1 MDTNFNNIHLTLLA
15 FLLGTFLSFSQKDT
29 KRDIENDSLKVWAK
43 NQLASVKDSTK
54 IDSIAKPKD
63 LLESIIKRQALDYE
77 QNDYINNTATLVN
90 KAEIHYKEIVLKAG
104 IIIID
109 YKKNLV
115 FAKGIIDSVGTYTQL
130 AEFKQGNQ
138 ESLQDSMLYNFKTEK
153 AVIWGLR
160 TEQQG
165 VIITGIQSKKVND
178 STHYI
183 KRARFTTSPK
193 KKPDYYIQ
201 TNKVKIVP
209 GKKVIAG
216 VSNLV
221 IADVPTPLFLPF
233 AYFPISKGRASGILF
248 PTWGQN
254 SNQGYFLQ
262 NGGYYLAVNDYFDLA
277 LIGDIYT
284 NGSWGLRAETNY
296 AKRYRFTGNLSTRF
310 ENLINSERGFPDY
323 SRSSNFNIRWTHS
336 QDAHASP
343 NSRFSASVNF
353 GSSQF
358 FRQSLNELST
368 PLFLTNTFNSSISYS
383 KKFVGTPFNMTSS
396 ITLAQNTNT
405 KKIDMSFPSLQVSM
419 DRIYPFAPKN
429 RPKTNPLHNL
439 GLTYNLRADY
449 KISTNDEDFFKKAM
463 FNNARSGIQHN
474 VAASTNLKILK
485 YFTLS
490 PNASLKEV
498 WYFDRLDKHYD
509 ETTNTVVTDTL
520 GGFTSFKDYRTSMSM
535 STTLYGDY
543 KFKKGRLQAIRHVV
557 RPSISLSYKPDF
569 GYYYKEY
576 QASDDPTDIK
586 EYNPFQNGIYGGPS
600 KGLSESIGFS
610 INSTLESKVASKDSL
625 DAKPKKVTILNNL
638 NFNTSYNIAAD
649 SLKWSPVSMNAGTQ
663 IFNKKLNLNLSGILD
678 PYAIDDNGN
687 KFNTFNINNGGGLFR
702 LTSANFSMNYAISS
716 DMFSKDKS
724 KEKSKTQ
731 QNDNFFGQDI
741 NQENDEE
748 EGANTDKTTNK
759 TARLYAAT
767 IPWNFSLRYSINYNN
782 SKGQKEFTSQSV
794 QVTGNMELTPKFTV
808 GISSGYDFKNK
819 GITYTQLRFARDL
832 DSWKLSFNWVPI
844 GNRTTYY
851 FYIGVKS
858 SVFSDLKWDKR
869 KVPDQRLF

>member
-1 MDTNFNNIHLTLLA
+1 MDTNFNNIHLTLLV
-15 FLLGTFLSFSQKDT
+15 FLLGTLLSFSQRNIKKDT
-29 KRDIENDSLKVWAK
+29 LKTVAK
-43 NQLASVKDSTK
+43 DELILAKDSMAT
-54 IDSIAKPKD
+54 DSIAKPKD
-63 LLESIIKRQALDYE
+63 ILEAIIKRNAVDYE
-77 QNDYINNTATLVN
+77 INDYIKNTATLVN
-90 KAEIHYKEIVLKAG
+90 KAEIHYKEIILKAG
-104 IIIID
+104 IINID
-109 YKKNLV
+109 YKNNLV
-115 FAKGIIDSVGTYTQL
+115 FAKGIVDSIGEYTQL
-130 AEFKQGNQ
+130 PEFKQGSQ
-138 ESLQDSMLYNFKTEK
+138 ESNQDSLLYNFKTEK
-153 AVIWGLR
+153 AVIWGLH

-165 VIITGIQSKKVND
+165 VIITGVQSKKVND

-216 VSNLV
+216 LSNLV

-233 AYFPISKGRASGILF
+233 AYFPITHGRASGILF

-262 NGGYYLAVNDYFDLA
+262 NGGYYFSVNDYFDLA

-284 NGSWGLRAETNY
+284 NGSWGFRAETNY
-296 AKRYRFTGNLSTRF
+296 AKRYRFTGNLSMRF

-323 SRSSNFNIRWTHS
+323 SRASNFNIRWTHT
-336 QDAHASP
+336 QDSHASP

-405 KKIDMSFPSLQVSM
+405 KIIDMSFPSLQVSM
-419 DRIYPFAPKN
+419 DRVYPFAPKN
-429 RPKTNPLHNL
+429 GPKKNPLQKM

-449 KISTNDEDFFKKAM
+449 RISTNDENFFKKAM
-463 FNNARSGIQHN
+463 FDNARSGVQHN
-474 VAASTNLKILK
+474 LSASTNLKLLK
-485 YFTLS
+485 YFTVS

-498 WYFDRLDKHYD
+498 WYFDRINKRYD
-509 ETTNTVVTDTL
+509 DTLNEVVTDTL
-520 GGFTSFKDYRTSMSM
+520 SGFNSFKDYRASLSV
-535 STTLYGDY
+535 STTVYGTY
-543 KFKKGRLQAIRHVV
+543 NFKKGRLKAIRHVI
-557 RPSISLSYKPDF
+557 RPSISFGYKPDF
-569 GYYYKEY
+569 SYYYENF
-576 QASDDPTDIK
+576 QASADPTDIQ
-586 EYNPFQNGIYGGPS
+586 EYNPFQNGIYGSPS
-600 KGLSESIGFS
+600 RGLSESIGIS
-610 INSTLESKVASKDSL
+610 INSSIEAKVMPKDSL
-625 DAKPKKVTILNNL
+625 DGKPKKITLLNNL
-638 NFNTSYNIAAD
+638 NFSTNYNMAAD

-663 IFNKKLNLNLSGILD
+663 ILNKKLNINLNATLD
-678 PYAIDDNGN
+678 PYAIDANGN
-687 KFNTFNINNGGGLFR
+687 RFNKFNINNGGGLFR
-702 LTSANFSMNYAISS
+702 LTNANMSMSYAISS
-716 DMFSKDKS
+716 DFLSKDKP
-724 KEKSKTQ
+724 KTKAKSQ
-731 QNDNFFGQDI
+731 QNDSFFGKDI
-741 NQENDEE
+741 NSSD
-748 EGANTDKTTNK
+748 GKDDGDNTKKVEKK
-759 TARLYAAT
+759 TAKIYAAT
-767 IPWNFSLRYSINYNN
+767 IPWKFSLRYALNYSN
-782 SKGQKEFTSQSV
+782 SRGQKEITSQSI
-794 QVTGNMELTPKFTV
+794 QLTGNMELTPKFTV

-844 GNRTTYY
+844 GNRSTYY

-869 KVPDQRLF
+869 KVPDRRLF